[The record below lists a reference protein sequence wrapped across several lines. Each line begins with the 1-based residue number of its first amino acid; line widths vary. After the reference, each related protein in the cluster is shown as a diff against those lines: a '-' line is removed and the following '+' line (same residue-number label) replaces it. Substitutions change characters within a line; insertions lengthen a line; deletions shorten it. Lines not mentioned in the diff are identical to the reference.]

1 MSGVADSGEAL
12 APEQQACLQARQ
24 RKQLAWKAR
33 AALVDADARE
43 PVMSPCINVCRMS
56 EDRSHCQGCFRTI
69 DEIRAW
75 SKADAAERL
84 QIWRCL
90 LARAGLDDPRPAC

>member
-1 MSGVADSGEAL
+1 MSSVTNGGEAL
-12 APEQQACLQARQ
+12 APEEQVCQQALQ
-24 RKQLAWKAR
+24 RKQLAWRAR

-43 PVMSPCINVCRMS
+43 PVASPCINVCRMT

-75 SKADAAERL
+75 SKADADGRL
-84 QIWRCL
+84 QIWSCL